1 MKIGRIKIWFASKKI
16 RLERKFK
23 GSLAVFWLLP
33 KEKDL
38 SDDVV
43 NPYRAT
49 RGIIH
54 HFPSKKAL
62 EEQIL
67 TGKWK
72 DFDYGHITYWFWR
85 FSITV
90 RTPKYHS
97 SNSW

>member
-1 MKIGRIKIWFASKKI
+1 MKLGRIKIWFATKKI
-16 RLERKFK
+16 RLERKFR
-23 GSLAVFWLLP
+23 GCSPVFWLCP
-33 KEKDL
+33 KEKEY
-38 SDDVV
+38 VGFGT
-43 NPYRAT
+43 N
-49 RGIIH
+49 RGVINL
-54 HFPSKKAL
+54 FSNKKAL
-62 EEQIL
+62 KEGIL